1 MNYEV
6 SLEKKLRSI
15 AELFHIQGTLVSYE
29 VITTGN
35 INSTY
40 RMKFSQNNGIV
51 KTYIVQRVNTYVFKA
66 PKEMMTNISLVTNHI
81 KSKALP
87 NQQTLVFYVTDEG
100 KNYYDDGEGNF
111 WRVSNFIDSIT
122 LNSCDELSV
131 MEAVGTAFGEFQN
144 ILSDFDA
151 SKLYETIPDFHNTK
165 KRIEKLYEDI
175 AVDSF
180 GRCKEVQA
188 EIDFIKENEAL
199 AFQLTEMLEKGELP
213 LRVTHNDTKINNVLF
228 DNVTH
233 YPIAI
238 IDLDTVMPGLAM
250 HDFGDAVRFACNTA
264 AEDEKNTDLV
274 SLDLTR
280 FQAFAQGFIGKTA
293 KSLTENELNTMVLG
307 AITITIELAVR
318 FLDDYIT
325 GDKYFK
331 TLYAGHNVVRTKCQ
345 LALAKDMLKKREAM
359 EYLVRDIVSQC

>member
-1 MNYEV
+1 MNNEF
-6 SLEKKLRSI
+6 SIEKKLREI
-15 AELFHIQGTLVSYE
+15 ANIFHANGTLVSYE

-40 RMKFSQNNGIV
+40 WLKFSQGNGV
-51 KTYIVQRVNTYVFKA
+51 TKTYIMQRINTYVFKK
-66 PKEMMTNISLVTNHI
+66 PQEIMSNISLVTNHI
-81 KSKALP
+81 RSKSIP
-87 NQQTLVFYVTDEG
+87 GQQTLMFYVTDEG

-111 WRVSNFIDSIT
+111 WRMSNHIDSIT
-122 LNSCDELSV
+122 FDSCDELSV
-131 MEAVGTAFGEFQN
+131 MEAVGAAFGDFQN
-144 ILSDFDA
+144 MLSDFDA
-151 SKLYETIPDFHNTK
+151 SKLFETIPDFHNTK
-165 KRIEKLYEDI
+165 KRIENLMLNIEKDEC
-175 AVDSF
+175 
-180 GRCKEVQA
+180 GRVAEVKE
-188 EIDFIKENEAL
+188 EIDFVKEHAEL
-199 AFQLTEMLEKGELP
+199 ASKLTVMLENGEVP

-228 DNVTH
+228 DKKTH

-264 AEDEKNTDLV
+264 AEDEKDLSKV

-293 KSLTENELNTMVLG
+293 KSLTEAELNTMVLG
-307 AITITIELAVR
+307 AITITIELGVR

-331 TLYAGHNVVRTKCQ
+331 TLYDGHNLVRTKCQ
-345 LALAKDMLKKREAM
+345 FALAKDMLKKREAM
-359 EYLVRDIVSQC
+359 EYLIGDIVSQC

>member
-1 MNYEV
+1 MNYEH
-6 SLEKKLRSI
+6 SIEKKLREI
-15 AELFHIQGTLVSYE
+15 AAVFHASGTLVSYE

-40 RMKFSQNNGIV
+40 WLKYSQGNGIT
-51 KTYIVQRVNTYVFKA
+51 KTYIIQRINTYVFKK
-66 PKEMMTNISLVTNHI
+66 PDEIMSNISLVTNHI
-81 KSKALP
+81 RSKSIP
-87 NQQTLVFYVTDEG
+87 GQQTLKFYVTDEG
-100 KNYYDDGEGNF
+100 KNFFDDGEGNF
-111 WRVSNFIDSIT
+111 WRMSNHIDSVT
-122 LNSCDELSV
+122 FDSCDELSI
-131 MEAVGTAFGEFQN
+131 MEAVGAAFGDFQN

-151 SKLYETIPDFHNTK
+151 SRLYETIPDFHNTK
-165 KRIEKLYEDI
+165 KRIAQLYENIKKDEFSRVAEVAEEIEFVKQNEKLACE
-175 AVDSF
+175 
-180 GRCKEVQA
+180 
-188 EIDFIKENEAL
+188 
-199 AFQLTEMLEKGELP
+199 LTEMLEKGEIP

-228 DNVTH
+228 DKQTH

-264 AEDEKNTDLV
+264 AEDEKNLELV

-293 KSLTENELNTMVLG
+293 KSLTPNELSSMVLG
-307 AITITIELAVR
+307 AITITIELGVR

-331 TLYAGHNVVRTKCQ
+331 TLYDKHNLVRTRCQ
-345 LALAKDMLKKREAM
+345 FALAKDMIKKREAM
-359 EYLVRDIVSQC
+359 EYLVDDIVSQY

>member
-1 MNYEV
+1 MNYEF
-6 SLEKKLRSI
+6 SIEKKLREIASI
-15 AELFHIQGTLVSYE
+15 FHVNGTLASYE

-40 RMKFSQNNGIV
+40 WLKFSQGNGV
-51 KTYIVQRVNTYVFKA
+51 TKTYIMQRVNTYVFKK
-66 PKEMMTNISLVTNHI
+66 PQEIMSNISLVTNHI
-81 KSKALP
+81 RSKSIP
-87 NQQTLVFYVTDEG
+87 GQQTLMFYVTDEG

-111 WRVSNFIDSIT
+111 WRMSNHIDSVSFD
-122 LNSCDELSV
+122 SCDELSI
-131 MEAVGTAFGEFQN
+131 MEAVGAAFGEFQN
-144 ILSDFDA
+144 MLSDFDA

-165 KRIEKLYEDI
+165 KRIEKLYESIEKDEYGRVEQVSDEI
-175 AVDSF
+175 AFV
-180 GRCKEVQA
+180 KEH
-188 EIDFIKENEAL
+188 DKL
-199 AFQLTEMLEKGELP
+199 ASQLTLMLEKGEVP

-228 DNVTH
+228 DKKTH

-264 AEDEKNTDLV
+264 AEDEKNLDLV

-293 KSLTENELNTMVLG
+293 NSLTEQELETMVLG
-307 AITITIELAVR
+307 AITITIELGVR

-331 TLYAGHNVVRTKCQ
+331 TLYDGHNLVRTRCQ
-345 LALAKDMLKKREAM
+345 FALAKDMLKKREAM
-359 EYLVRDIVSQC
+359 EYLIRDIVSQC

>member
-1 MNYEV
+1 MNYEY
-6 SLEKKLRSI
+6 SIEKKLREI
-15 AELFHIQGTLVSYE
+15 ANIFHASGTLVSYE

-40 RMKFSQNNGIV
+40 WLKFSQGNGV
-51 KTYIVQRVNTYVFKA
+51 TKTYIMQKVNTYVFKK
-66 PKEMMTNISLVTNHI
+66 PHEIMSNISYVTNHI
-81 KSKALP
+81 RSKSGSG
-87 NQQTLVFYVTDEG
+87 QQTLMFYVTDEG

-111 WRVSNFIDSIT
+111 WRMSNHIDSVT
-122 LNSCDELSV
+122 FDSCDELSI
-131 MEAVGTAFGEFQN
+131 MEAVGAAFGDFQN
-144 ILSDFDA
+144 LLADFDA

-165 KRIEKLYEDI
+165 KRIEKLMENIEKDEC
-175 AVDSF
+175 
-180 GRCKEVQA
+180 GRVAEVTEEIEFVKKYA
-188 EIDFIKENEAL
+188 EL
-199 AFQLTEMLEKGELP
+199 ASELTNMCEKGEVP

-228 DNVTH
+228 DKKSH
-233 YPIAI
+233 LPIAI

-264 AEDEKNTDLV
+264 AEDEKNISLV

-293 KSLTENELNTMVLG
+293 KSLSEKELNSMVLG
-307 AITITIELAVR
+307 AITITIELGVR

-331 TLYAGHNVVRTKCQ
+331 TLYPGHNLVRTKCQ
-345 LALAKDMLKKREAM
+345 FALAKDMLKKREAM
-359 EYLVRDIVSQC
+359 EYLIGDIVSQC

>member
-1 MNYEV
+1 MNYEH
-6 SLEKKLRSI
+6 SIEKKLREI
-15 AELFHIQGTLVSYE
+15 ADIFHASGTLVSYE

-40 RMKFSQNNGIV
+40 WLKFSQGNGV
-51 KTYIVQRVNTYVFKA
+51 TKTYIIQRINTYVFKKPA
-66 PKEMMTNISLVTNHI
+66 EIMSNISLVTNHI
-81 KSKALP
+81 RMKSIP
-87 NQQTLVFYVTDEG
+87 GQQTLKFYVTDEG

-111 WRVSNFIDSIT
+111 WRMSNHIDSIT
-122 LNSCDELSV
+122 FDSCDELSI
-131 MEAVGTAFGEFQN
+131 MEAVGAAFGEFQTM
-144 ILSDFDA
+144 LSDFEA

-165 KRIEKLYEDI
+165 KRIKQLYEDI
-175 AVDSF
+175 DKDEY
-180 GRCKEVQA
+180 GRVAEVQA
-188 EIDFIKENEAL
+188 EIQFVKEQEKL
-199 AFQLTEMLEKGELP
+199 ASELTEMLEKGEIP

-228 DNVTH
+228 DKVTH
-233 YPIAI
+233 YPVAI

-264 AEDEKNTDLV
+264 AEDEKNVALV

-293 KSLTENELNTMVLG
+293 KSLTNKEVATMVLG
-307 AITITIELAVR
+307 AITITIELGVR

-331 TLYAGHNVVRTKCQ
+331 TLYDGHNLVRTRCQ
-345 LALAKDMLKKREAM
+345 FALAKDMLKKREAM
-359 EYLVRDIVSQC
+359 EYLVDDIVSQC

>member
-1 MNYEV
+1 MHCEE
-6 SLEKKLRSI
+6 SLENKLIDI
-15 AELFHIQGTLVSYE
+15 AGLFQIEGKATSTE

-40 RMKFSQNNGIV
+40 RMKFTQNNGTV
-51 KTYIVQRVNTYVFKA
+51 NTYIVQRVNTYVFKA

-81 KSKALP
+81 KSKSLP
-87 NQQTLVFYVTDEG
+87 GQQTLMFYETAEG

-111 WRVSNFIDSIT
+111 WRICNYIDSVSFD
-122 LNSCDELSV
+122 SCDDLSV

-144 ILSDFDA
+144 ILSDFEA
-151 SKLYETIPDFHNTK
+151 EKLYETIPDFHNTK
-165 KRIEKLYEDI
+165 KRILKLYED
-175 AVDSF
+175 VEKDEF
-180 GRCKEVQA
+180 GRCAEAKE
-188 EIDFIKENEAL
+188 EIEFIKANEKL
-199 AFQLTEMLEKGELP
+199 AFQLTEMLENGELP

-228 DNVTH
+228 DKNTH

-264 AEDEKNTDLV
+264 AEDEKQVELV
-274 SLDLTR
+274 SLDLKK
-280 FQAFAQGFIGKTA
+280 FEAFVKGFIGKTA
-293 KSLTENELNTMVLG
+293 KSLTDNELSTMVLG
-307 AITITIELAVR
+307 AITITLELAVR

-331 TLYAGHNVVRTKCQ
+331 TLYSGHNLVRTRCQ
-345 LALAKDMLKKREAM
+345 LALAKDMIKKRELM
-359 EYLVRDIVSQC
+359 EDCIRRTIDGL